1 MQGHYRSNPSNNWSF
16 PWNINPY
23 TGKVATESQE
33 TCLRNYGISSKSSR
47 EIGFPSIDDVHTEV
61 TINNTRNEIIHELV
75 IGQNICK

>member
-1 MQGHYRSNPSNNWSF
+1 MF
-16 PWNINPY
+16 
-23 TGKVATESQE
+23 KK
-33 TCLRNYGISSKSSR
+33 YGISSKNSR